1 PDPSSTVKMDVES
14 LVAGRQLKHPIHDKG
29 NMLLLAQGS
38 IVTPRF
44 KQLLLGRGVRDV
56 IISRA
61 DAESMALPLLRPTAG
76 CLSATIQLDPVLTQ
90 KLDQLVD
97 SGLLFQ
103 ETAGP
108 RLREKLVLHS
118 CKGYS
123 ADQRDALLMQHSQT
137 CTDLDAMI
145 KAAAHGQPI

>member
-1 PDPSSTVKMDVES
+1 MATIALERPSSAENLAGGEPDPSSTVKMDVES

-76 CLSATIQLDPVLTQ
+76 CLSATIQLDP
-90 KLDQLVD
+90 
-97 SGLLFQ
+97 
-103 ETAGP
+103 
-108 RLREKLVLHS
+108 
-118 CKGYS
+118 
-123 ADQRDALLMQHSQT
+123 
-137 CTDLDAMI
+137 
-145 KAAAHGQPI
+145 